1 MRDCKYVYNCERI
14 KDGYDLEFLYEV
26 QLDQTILLRL
36 QWYRA
41 EEDEEQ
47 EYYSAFACFNK
58 AMELGNQEKFQESI
72 FEEIHH
78 HEGHESEESDSCCVK
93 YVSSDI
99 DKSKLH

>member
-1 MRDCKYVYNCERI
+1 MAKKVQVISIDSNEILFSCEVI
-14 KDGYDLEFLYEV
+14 EEEKAYAYASQMEQIGVEV
-26 QLDQTILLRL
+26 KVVSPNVTDTLSDALGLDV
-36 QWYRA
+36 
-41 EEDEEQ
+41 E
-47 EYYSAFACFNK
+47 
-58 AMELGNQEKFQESI
+58 NQEKFQESI